1 MVFLYTLSW
10 AVSDMAIY
18 FIESKYKEIFKLKQ
32 MLEKEKIPF
41 DFTCTSYPESNFI
54 HYHLEYPNKFD
65 MDGSRIVS
73 VVEGIGSYGREAD
86 KLEIMGLLTP
96 EEAERDS
103 VAGWLTADEL
113 ERALKEFVQELVT
126 MKKTE
131 EEYRETPKCPIC
143 GHRGYN
149 IREIGSD
156 GFNTYV
162 IMTCRNC
169 ETEIR
174 TDKEKIDRFFLE
186 RLVQDIEK

>member
-41 DFTCTSYPESNFI
+41 DFTCESYPESNFI
-54 HYHLEYPNKFD
+54 HYHLEYPSKFD

-73 VVEGIGSYGREAD
+73 VVEGIGSYGREVD

-103 VAGWLTADEL
+103 VAGWLTADDVFRRIKAVSYTHLLMGDLPKIEL
-113 ERALKEFVQELVT
+113 FARQQVEGWDCWGNEV
-126 MKKTE
+126 
-131 EEYRETPKCPIC
+131 
-143 GHRGYN
+143 
-149 IREIGSD
+149 
-156 GFNTYV
+156 
-162 IMTCRNC
+162 
-169 ETEIR
+169 
-174 TDKEKIDRFFLE
+174 
-186 RLVQDIEK
+186 